1 MQKVFCSFLFPIQIK
16 YYSIDDSTLID
27 RFKFSK
33 RKTKL
38 KAALLGAMEDAV
50 NEVRKWPQKEV
61 RIFHH
66 NDSDG
71 LTSGAILTKA
81 FERAGFKVQRSCLEK
96 PYPKLLHKIYEQTGG
111 LIIFADFAGRI
122 APLLSDLNRSRNL
135 TLILDHHV
143 AEASTDPMV
152 HNLDPDLYGLKGDR
166 DISGSTTCYLFAKAL
181 DPDNDDLAHI
191 AAIGAVG
198 DEFFVDGCLAGE
210 NRDAAAEAVNQ
221 GKLEIHKHETG
232 ERYYLTTASG
242 TVACDQLGAYLDT
255 LGAAGYYQNGPDMG
269 IQVCLKGTCS
279 ESDRMLKKLHAIQ
292 HKAFEKEISKIQS
305 EGLKKTRN
313 IQWFHVENRFAPM
326 GVKMIGVFCD
336 AIKKSEHV
344 DPQRYVAGFQVIP
357 NEIPGFGPIEF
368 NEVKISMRVSA
379 QIEAEIRANKKMGL
393 NILLPQATNK
403 LGGFSDAC
411 HSLTA
416 ATTVT
421 IGKEEQLI
429 EEMEKIL
436 SE

>member
-1 MQKVFCSFLFPIQIK
+1 
-16 YYSIDDSTLID
+16 
-27 RFKFSK
+27 
-33 RKTKL
+33 L
-38 KAALLGAMEDAV
+38 KEQLLNAMENSAH
-50 NEVRKWPQKEV
+50 EVKQWPKKEV
-61 RIFHH
+61 QIFHH

-71 LTSGAILTKA
+71 LTSGAILTTA
-81 FERAGFKVQRSCLEK
+81 FERADFKVQRSCLEK
-96 PYPKLLHKIYEQTGG
+96 PYPKLLHKIYDQTGG

-122 APLLSDLNRSRNL
+122 APLLSDLNKSRNL

-166 DISGSTTCYLFAKAL
+166 DISGSTTCYLFAKTL
-181 DPDNDDLAHI
+181 DASNGDLAHI
-191 AAIGAVG
+191 ATIGAVG

-210 NRDAAAEAVNQ
+210 NRDAALEAVKQ
-221 GKLEIHKHETG
+221 GKLEIRKHETG
-232 ERYYLTTASG
+232 ERYFLNTSRG
-242 TVACDQLGAYLDT
+242 SVACDELGAYLDT
-255 LGAAGYYQNGPDMG
+255 LGAAGYYQKGPDMG
-269 IQVCLKGTCS
+269 IKVCLEGATS
-279 ESDRMLKKLHAIQ
+279 ESDQMLEKLQAIQ

-305 EGLKKTRN
+305 DGLKKTAN

-336 AIKKSEHV
+336 AIKNSEDV
-344 DPQRYVAGFQVIP
+344 DPQRYVAGFQIIP
-357 NEIPGFGPIEF
+357 NEIPGFGPMEF
-368 NEVKISMRVSA
+368 NEVKISMRVPA

-393 NILLPQATNK
+393 NILLPEATNK

-416 ATTVT
+416 ATTVA

-436 SE
+436 RE